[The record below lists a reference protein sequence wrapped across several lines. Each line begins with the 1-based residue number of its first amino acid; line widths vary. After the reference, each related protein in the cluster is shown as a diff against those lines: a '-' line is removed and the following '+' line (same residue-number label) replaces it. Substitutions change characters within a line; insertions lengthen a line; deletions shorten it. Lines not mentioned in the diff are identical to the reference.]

1 MLAKEEAALKAAL
14 MKLLAAF
21 LMEMNIST
29 PTTMALQ
36 LRTAG
41 NDMPFTLVMNF
52 YKSDNTPSEAQI
64 RGILTSAAMTSEL
77 QSQLQKSAVDS
88 NTPELATIASSVS
101 VDVTGVSS
109 TSPSSTSTTSKSSSS
124 TDLSL
129 ILPLVIA
136 FGVLIMCAG
145 LGYCYCAKRSTKN
158 AKKEAALDD
167 FMDVTGSAGNR
178 DAVSHHVFD
187 LDTN

>member
-1 MLAKEEAALKAAL
+1 M
-14 MKLLAAF
+14 LAAF
-21 LMEMNIST
+21 LMELNMST
-29 PTTMALQ
+29 ATTMALQ
-36 LRTAG
+36 LRSADSPDMKFTATMG
-41 NDMPFTLVMNF
+41 F
-52 YKSDNTPSEAQI
+52 YKADNTPSEAQI
-64 RGILTSAAMTSEL
+64 SSILTSAARTSEL
-77 QSQLQKSAVDS
+77 QNQLKKSAIDT

-109 TSPSSTSTTSKSSSS
+109 ASPSSTSTTSKSSSS
-124 TDLSL
+124 PDLSL

-167 FMDVTGSAGNR
+167 FMDVTGSAGSR